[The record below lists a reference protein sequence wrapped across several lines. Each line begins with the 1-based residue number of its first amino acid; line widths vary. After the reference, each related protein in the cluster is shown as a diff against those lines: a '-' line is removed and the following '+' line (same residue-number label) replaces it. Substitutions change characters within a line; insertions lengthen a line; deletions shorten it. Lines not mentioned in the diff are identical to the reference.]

1 VVEYSDLDD
10 ALREAR
16 DARGGLRFAQGSIAI
31 HVLSVRFL
39 AREGLDLPLHLAR
52 KRVRTLIPGPGGADT
67 QDREAVKFEMFIF
80 DAIPLADRAV
90 FFEVDRAEEF
100 APLKN
105 REGPDSIET
114 CRRGQVEKAARW
126 LETCAVAVPRGTDG
140 RPRHLIEISPLFA
153 LDRDEIA
160 AKRASLPDRID
171 ADTLLA

>member
-1 VVEYSDLDD
+1 M
-10 ALREAR
+10 
-16 DARGGLRFAQGSIAI
+16 
-31 HVLSVRFL
+31 
-39 AREGLDLPLHLAR
+39 
-52 KRVRTLIPGPGGADT
+52 RTLIPAPGGADT
-67 QDREAVKFEMFIF
+67 EDREAVKFEMFIF
-80 DAIPLADRAV
+80 DAIPLADRAL

-126 LETCAVAVPRGTDG
+126 LETCGIAVPRGDDG